1 MRYAWHDF
9 VECVLVN
16 DADLPMGPW
25 KKNTTVVSTGV
36 TAPGVAPELL
46 APDIPIQSP
55 PMGFNRSFNPL
66 LFINPKYI
74 FLP

>member
-25 KKNTTVVSTGV
+25 KAKATIDSLGV
-36 TAPGVAPELL
+36 TAPGVAPEVSD
-46 APDIPIQSP
+46 PDVPIQSP
-55 PMGFNRSFNPL
+55 PMGFNSW
-66 LFINPKYI
+66 
-74 FLP
+74 